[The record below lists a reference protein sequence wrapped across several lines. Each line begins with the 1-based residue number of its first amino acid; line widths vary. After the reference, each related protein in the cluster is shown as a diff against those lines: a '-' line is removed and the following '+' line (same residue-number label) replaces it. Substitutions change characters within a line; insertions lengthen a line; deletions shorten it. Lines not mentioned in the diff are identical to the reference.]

1 MKIFISIKRKYTIA
15 ISLFCSLFIG
25 SVIYG
30 FVDIQESVDEYI
42 HLEYPAWL
50 LYPLS
55 VAKVLGVFAI
65 LKSQSQTLKDFA
77 YAGFL
82 FDLLCALGGHI
93 AQQEIKMILPIVCIG
108 LWIYTFMIDRKY
120 SRMKNPTDKA
130 VDMFVVFK

>member
-1 MKIFISIKRKYTIA
+1 MKMFISVKRKYKIA

-30 FVDIQESVDEYI
+30 FVDIQESVDEYR
-42 HLEYPAWL
+42 HLEFPAWL

-55 VAKVLGVFAI
+55 VAKVLGVYVI
-65 LKSQSQTLKDFA
+65 LKSTSQTLKDFA
-77 YAGFL
+77 YAGFP

-93 AQQEIKMILPIVCIG
+93 AQQEIKMMLPIVSIG

-120 SRMKNPTDKA
+120 SRMKNITDKA
-130 VDMFVVFK
+130 VDMFIVSK